1 MPEFESTVDVEV
13 YEIIDACSYRE
24 KIELVNKVVEECTT
38 NSSMERE
45 LRNSLTEHFP
55 SINLGTA
62 DNLTFDHEVF
72 IKSLEALLSS
82 YYSLPSETIET
93 INSLASRFK

>member
-13 YEIIDACSYRE
+13 YEIIDACSYKE
-24 KIELVNKVVEECTT
+24 KIELVSKVVEECTS
-38 NSSMERE
+38 NPSMEKE
-45 LRNSLTEHFP
+45 LRRSLTEHFP
-55 SINLGTA
+55 TIKLGT
-62 DNLTFDHEVF
+62 DDSPTFDHEVF

-82 YYSLPSETIET
+82 YYSLPNETIET